1 MNGPGPVP
9 DVVTGAAMDTCLVR
23 PRWRRLR
30 IGVLVGVAL
39 VSFAWLLWQL
49 LPHGLSVSAADLRIG
64 TVERSI
70 FHDDVSVLAS
80 ARPLRS
86 VVLDSIEQ
94 GRVEEVF
101 VQDGALVKKGQLLFR
116 LSNTQ
121 RLLELVARQSDR
133 GLNVANL
140 SSLRLQVQTTRADH
154 DRRMLD
160 LEFALAAAK
169 RQLERDTALARQ
181 GFIAPSVLDAS
192 RDLAA
197 KAQRAVR
204 EELTSNASAEKIT
217 KQSLEQMD
225 QAMATI
231 DSGLGLLANAV
242 RALAVRAPVDG
253 RLTDFH
259 LEEGETVS
267 NGQHLGRID
276 DPSAVKLTAE
286 LDEFY
291 LNRVTAGT
299 PGRVMVE
306 GRSRDVKVS
315 LVNPQIK
322 SGRFVVELVF
332 SGQTRTVLRPG
343 QSVELQLI
351 LGEATPALS
360 VASGPFLRDGGGN
373 WCYVLNRDGSRA
385 ERRVIRIGRRNS
397 KQVEILEGLVP
408 GERVI
413 VSAYTAFGDAKQLQ
427 LTR

>member
-1 MNGPGPVP
+1 MSQDLRSIDKVVYVARGPAVCRALFNLRKNDHVENLAPYRTSPPGPLQPAPHWHPCRRRGESVNGPGPVP
-9 DVVTGAAMDTCLVR
+9 DVVTGAAMDTRLVR

-30 IGVLVGVAL
+30 IGVFVGVAL

-49 LPHGLSVSAADLRIG
+49 LPHGLSVSPADLRIG

-217 KQSLEQMD
+217 NQSLEQMD

-242 RALAVRAPVDG
+242 RALAV
-253 RLTDFH
+253 
-259 LEEGETVS
+259 
-267 NGQHLGRID
+267 
-276 DPSAVKLTAE
+276 
-286 LDEFY
+286 
-291 LNRVTAGT
+291 
-299 PGRVMVE
+299 
-306 GRSRDVKVS
+306 
-315 LVNPQIK
+315 
-322 SGRFVVELVF
+322 
-332 SGQTRTVLRPG
+332 
-343 QSVELQLI
+343 
-351 LGEATPALS
+351 
-360 VASGPFLRDGGGN
+360 
-373 WCYVLNRDGSRA
+373 
-385 ERRVIRIGRRNS
+385 
-397 KQVEILEGLVP
+397 
-408 GERVI
+408 
-413 VSAYTAFGDAKQLQ
+413 
-427 LTR
+427 